1 MQDFLWKGYT
11 TEKWLHPRLKGFFGQ
26 NTSYLRKPPQIT
38 SCGGSAY
45 PLHLSPWYTLDH
57 NYFIEA
63 PGQVGNLGMSR
74 LQAVVNVGRDRSNEI
89 KPNHIKCRV
98 LVGGKN
104 RQCWL
109 NRNPHMASR
118 SESNPD
124 HIDERNVLFPVRQ
137 PWFPL
142 VSFSDRSRSKTREIF
157 EARWLLINL
166 YKFLVVF

>member
-11 TEKWLHPRLKGFFGQ
+11 TDFTLVSRVFFWQ
-26 NTSYLRKPPQIT
+26 NTSYFRKPPQIT

-63 PGQVGNLGMSR
+63 PGQVGNRGMSR
-74 LQAVVNVGRDRSNEI
+74 LQAVVNAGRDRSNEI

-98 LVGGKN
+98 LVGGKTVSAGSTATHTWRRGRN
-104 RQCWL
+104 RTQTTLMKGMCSSQCV
-109 NRNPHMASR
+109 NPGSHSFPSA
-118 SESNPD
+118 
-124 HIDERNVLFPVRQ
+124 IDQGL
-137 PWFPL
+137 
-142 VSFSDRSRSKTREIF
+142 KEIF